1 MVYVVETDHWLENDA
16 SPANELCLAH
26 DFETNHASLPPFG
39 LASDLAPATRYGPCL
54 SLTAVETA
62 RTGGLHVPSA
72 PLVSGRGRG
81 AANAVPLRLRIN
93 DTDVSRFSVECIFGN
108 VCDRMVG
115 NLKN

>member
-16 SPANELCLAH
+16 SPSNELCLAH
-26 DFETNHASLPPFG
+26 DFGTNRASLPPFA

-62 RTGGLHVPSA
+62 STGGLHVPSA

-93 DTDVSRFSVECIFGN
+93 DTDASRFSVECIWGN
-108 VCDRMVG
+108 VRGRMMG
-115 NLKN
+115 KL